1 MLTASD
7 LVALTGGTRAAATL
21 SVVADPS
28 TIDAGIDIIHPETG
42 TVDTVHPETGTVD
55 TVHLSPE

>member
-7 LVALTGGTRAAATL
+7 LVETSGGTRAAATL

-28 TIDAGIDIIHPETG
+28 TINAGIDIIHPETG
-42 TVDTVHPETGTVD
+42 TVDTVH
-55 TVHLSPE
+55 LSPE